1 MADGDLL
8 IRDARPMGGA
18 RADILVRGG
27 RIARIAPAIEAPG
40 VVVED
45 AAGAL
50 ALPGLVEAHTHLD
63 KTLLGMKWYRNEVGP
78 SLVDKIDNERL
89 QRRVLGIDPARQ
101 SARQVVLA
109 LSKGSTHIRTHVDV
123 DTEIGLSGIEGI
135 LATRERFRDEVD
147 MQVVAFPQSGML
159 VRPGTLEL
167 MEAAMR
173 AGADVVGGLDP
184 CAIDRDPRAHLDA
197 VFALAQKFGAP
208 VDIHL
213 HEPGELGGFSM
224 ELVIERTKALGMQ
237 GRVVVSHA
245 FCLGMA
251 DAAYVARLV
260 ESLAEARVA
269 IMSHGAPYRPVP
281 SVRQL
286 HEAGVVM
293 CCGSDGI
300 RDTWGP
306 YGNADMLERA
316 MIVGLRNNLRRD
328 DEVELALDMVTHGGA
343 KAMELEGYGLA
354 AGCHADIVLVD
365 AQAPAEAVAE
375 RPPRRLV
382 LKRGRVV
389 ARDGKA
395 LATAP

>member
-1 MADGDLL
+1 MPTTILEDIRLADGTPAAIT
-8 IRDARPMGGA
+8 IRD
-18 RADILVRGG
+18 G
-27 RIARIAPAIEAPG
+27 RIAAIGAPPPPMPGEERIDG
-40 VVVED
+40 G
-45 AAGAL
+45 GAL
-50 ALPGLVEAHTHLD
+50 ALPGLVEAHAHLD

>member
-1 MADGDLL
+1 MPATTIENIHLADGVPAAIS
-8 IRDARPMGGA
+8 IRD
-18 RADILVRGG
+18 G
-27 RIARIAPAIEAPG
+27 RIAAIGAPPPPSPGEARIDG
-40 VVVED
+40 G
-45 AAGAL
+45 GAL
-50 ALPGLVEAHTHLD
+50 ALPGLVEAHAHLD

-78 SLVDKIDNERL
+78 SLVDKIENERL
-89 QRRVLGIDPARQ
+89 QRRALGIDPARQ

-109 LSKGSTHIRTHVDV
+109 LSKGSTHVRTHVDV

-224 ELVIERTKALGMQ
+224 ELVVERTRALGMQ

-245 FCLGMA
+245 FCLGMP

-286 HEAGVVM
+286 HDAGVVM

-343 KAMELEGYGLA
+343 RAMELEGYGLA
-354 AGCHADIVLVD
+354 VGCHADIVLVD
-365 AQAPAEAVAE
+365 AQAPAEAVAA

>member
-1 MADGDLL
+1 MPTTILEDIRLADGTPAAIS
-8 IRDARPMGGA
+8 IRD
-18 RADILVRGG
+18 G
-27 RIARIAPAIEAPG
+27 RIAAIGAPPPPMPGEERIDG
-40 VVVED
+40 G
-45 AAGAL
+45 GAL
-50 ALPGLVEAHTHLD
+50 ALPGLVEAHAHLD

-343 KAMELEGYGLA
+343 RAMELEGYGLA

>member
-1 MADGDLL
+1 MPATTIENIHLGDGVPAAIS
-8 IRDARPMGGA
+8 IRD
-18 RADILVRGG
+18 G
-27 RIARIAPAIEAPG
+27 RIAAIGAPPPPSPGEARIDG
-40 VVVED
+40 G
-45 AAGAL
+45 GAL
-50 ALPGLVEAHTHLD
+50 ALPGLVEAHAHLD

-78 SLVDKIDNERL
+78 SLVDKIENERL
-89 QRRVLGIDPARQ
+89 QRRALGIDPARQ

-109 LSKGSTHIRTHVDV
+109 LSKGSTHVRTHVDV

-135 LATRERFRDEVD
+135 LETRERFRDEVD

-224 ELVIERTKALGMQ
+224 ELVVERTRALGMQ

-245 FCLGMA
+245 FCLGMP

-286 HEAGVVM
+286 HDAGVVM

-343 KAMELEGYGLA
+343 RAMELEGYGLA
-354 AGCHADIVLVD
+354 VGCHADIVLVD
-365 AQAPAEAVAE
+365 AQAPAEAVAA

>member
-1 MADGDLL
+1 MPTTILEDIRLADGTPAAIT
-8 IRDARPMGGA
+8 IRD
-18 RADILVRGG
+18 D
-27 RIARIAPAIEAPG
+27 RIAAIGAPPPPMPGEERIDG
-40 VVVED
+40 G
-45 AAGAL
+45 GAL
-50 ALPGLVEAHTHLD
+50 ALPGLVEAHAHLD
-63 KTLLGMKWYRNEVGP
+63 KTLLGMKWYRNEGGP

-343 KAMELEGYGLA
+343 RAMELEGYGLA

>member
-1 MADGDLL
+1 MPTTILEDIRLADGTPAAIT
-8 IRDARPMGGA
+8 IRD
-18 RADILVRGG
+18 G
-27 RIARIAPAIEAPG
+27 RIAAIGAPPPPMPGEERIDG
-40 VVVED
+40 G
-45 AAGAL
+45 GAL
-50 ALPGLVEAHTHLD
+50 ALPGLVEAHAHLD

-260 ESLAEARVA
+260 DMLAEARVA

>member
-1 MADGDLL
+1 MPTMILEDVRLADGTPAAIT
-8 IRDARPMGGA
+8 IRD
-18 RADILVRGG
+18 G
-27 RIARIAPAIEAPG
+27 RIAAIGAAPPPSPGEERIDG
-40 VVVED
+40 G
-45 AAGAL
+45 GAL
-50 ALPGLVEAHTHLD
+50 ALPGLVEAHAHLD

-78 SLVDKIDNERL
+78 SLVDKIENERL

-109 LSKGSTHIRTHVDV
+109 LSKGSTHVRTHVDV

-251 DAAYVARLV
+251 DASYVARLV
-260 ESLAEARVA
+260 EMLAEARVA

-286 HEAGVVM
+286 HDAGVVL

-343 KAMELEGYGLA
+343 RAMELEGYGLA
-354 AGCHADIVLVD
+354 VGCHADIVLVD
-365 AQAPAEAVAE
+365 AQAPAEAVAA

-389 ARDGKA
+389 ARDGRA

>member
-1 MADGDLL
+1 
-8 IRDARPMGGA
+8 
-18 RADILVRGG
+18 
-27 RIARIAPAIEAPG
+27 
-40 VVVED
+40 
-45 AAGAL
+45 

-260 ESLAEARVA
+260 DMLAEARVA

>member
-1 MADGDLL
+1 MPTTILEDIRLADGTPAAIT
-8 IRDARPMGGA
+8 IRD
-18 RADILVRGG
+18 D
-27 RIARIAPAIEAPG
+27 RIAAIGAPLPPMPGEERIDG
-40 VVVED
+40 G
-45 AAGAL
+45 GAL
-50 ALPGLVEAHTHLD
+50 ALPGLVEAHAHLD

-78 SLVDKIDNERL
+78 SLVDKIENERL

-343 KAMELEGYGLA
+343 RAMELEGYGLA

>member
-1 MADGDLL
+1 MPTTILEDIRLADGTPAAIT
-8 IRDARPMGGA
+8 IRD
-18 RADILVRGG
+18 D
-27 RIARIAPAIEAPG
+27 RIAAIGAPPPPMPGEERIDG
-40 VVVED
+40 G
-45 AAGAL
+45 GAL
-50 ALPGLVEAHTHLD
+50 ALPGLVEAHAHLD

-343 KAMELEGYGLA
+343 RAMELEGYGLA